1 MNSVNKL
8 RDNLSIVWGELVAG
22 TITPQKAAEFANI
35 AGKMINS
42 AKVQIEYYAL
52 CKEKPEITFLKDD
65 SKTGKK

>member
-1 MNSVNKL
+1 MNSVNEL
-8 RDNLSIVWGELVAG
+8 RTNLSAVWEKLIVGHM
-22 TITPQKAAEFANI
+22 TPQKAAEFANI

>member
-1 MNSVNKL
+1 M
-8 RDNLSIVWGELVAG
+8 
-22 TITPQKAAEFANI
+22 TPQKAAEFANI